1 MACVLS
7 LNQKLD
13 INTLSYPETTNPAC
27 GDIFRRSRRPSL
39 RRKLVKPNKSSI

>member
-13 INTLSYPETTNPAC
+13 INTLSYHETTNPAF
-27 GDIFRRSRRPSL
+27 GDIFRRSRRPL
-39 RRKLVKPNKSSI
+39 LLIKLVESNKSSI

>member
-13 INTLSYPETTNPAC
+13 INTLSYPETFNPAC
-27 GDIFRRSRRPSL
+27 GDIFRRSRRPL
-39 RRKLVKPNKSSI
+39 LLIKLVEPNKSSI

>member
-13 INTLSYPETTNPAC
+13 INTLSPAETTNPAC
-27 GDIFRRSRRPSL
+27 GDIFRRNRKPFL
-39 RRKLVKPNKSSI
+39 RIKLVKPNKSSI